1 MLNFD
6 NDLNAISDALIE
18 SKKAYYYDTGGGY
31 TFLENSKQEVFVP
44 YGEFDRFNEAICT
57 MKFPDNLY
65 HINFTKSEG
74 YFAVGYDIANE
85 CYSGY
90 LEEISDE
97 LKSILKNTLKK
108 FDKCVSDYK
117 RVKEILLDRE
127 FYEKQY
133 KYQFESY
140 NLFLTEYRLKTFELE
155 EDILMYRSEI
165 ESYLEK
171 LNNVEDSSKGIL
183 VFERIV

>member
-1 MLNFD
+1 MFKSNVNFKLIR
-6 NDLNAISDALIE
+6 NALIE
-18 SKKAYYYDTGGGY
+18 TKKAYYYDTGGGY
-31 TFLENSKQEVFVP
+31 TFFEDSEQEVFVP
-44 YGEFDRFNEAICT
+44 YEEWDAFIEELRT
-57 MKFPDNLY
+57 MSFPDSVY
-65 HINFTKSEG
+65 YINFTLSEG

-183 VFERIV
+183 LFERIV